1 MSAPYEQ
8 DVRGCLAEAVG
19 EHGLAGDELAPLLD
33 GATAALEDLR
43 DGAVDG
49 AADVLALPAR
59 RDDVP
64 RIASVAAEIGSRF
77 ERVVVLGAGGSSLGG
92 RAIARLNPKGGPKLR
107 FADNLDPASLAALVD
122 ATDFARTGFLA
133 ISKSGSTAE
142 TISQYLVCHEAAR
155 AALGEAASD
164 SFTVVT
170 DPADSVL
177 RRLAAARG
185 HETLDHDPGVG
196 GRFSVLSA
204 VGLLPAA
211 IAGLDPVEIRSG
223 AAAVL
228 DGAFGAGPSRSDP
241 PAPALGAAVSLGL
254 ARHRGAAMSVL
265 MPYADALDPFA
276 AWHRQLWAESLGKGG
291 SGATPVPALGP
302 LDQHSQLQL
311 YLDGPRDKMF
321 TIVQPDVGG
330 AGPAIPAG
338 RTGEEALAYL
348 ADKTVGDL
356 VAAQQTATTEAL
368 IARGRPTRILR
379 LDRVDAAAMGA
390 LFMHFM
396 LETMIAARM
405 SGVNAFDQ
413 PAVERGKVRTRE
425 ILGGG

>member
-1 MSAPYEQ
+1 MSARYEQ
-8 DVRGCLAEAVG
+8 DVRGCLAEAIG
-19 EHGLAGDELAPLLD
+19 EHGLAEDELAPLLD
-33 GATAALEDLR
+33 GATAALGELR

-64 RIASVAAEIGSRF
+64 RIASAAAAVRSRF

-92 RAIARLNPKGGPKLR
+92 RAIARLNPKGGPKLH

-122 ATDFARTGFLA
+122 ATDFARTGFLV
-133 ISKSGSTAE
+133 ISKSGSTVE

-155 AALGEAASD
+155 AALSEAASG
-164 SFTVVT
+164 SFIVVT

-185 HETLDHDPGVG
+185 HEALDHDPGVG
-196 GRFSVLSA
+196 GRFSVLSV

-211 IAGLDPVEIRSG
+211 IAGLDPAEIRSG

-228 DGAFGAGPSRSDP
+228 DGAFGAGSPRSDP
-241 PAPALGAAVSLGL
+241 PALGAAVSLGL

-265 MPYADALDPFA
+265 MPYGDALDPFA

-368 IARGRPTRILR
+368 IACGRPTRIFR

-425 ILGGG
+425 ILGGR